1 MNQREYNRM
10 KAEIEADYRHKMEA
24 LELVWNMAGG
34 ASRNGAE
41 AASTTLGKGTLL
53 KAVRHT
59 LADLSGDF
67 TLHDVMKKI
76 SLNNPSLAAKLKQPS
91 LSSALKRLA
100 EDGIITLVSRGRG
113 KRASIYRMVRN

>member
-1 MNQREYNRM
+1 M

-24 LELVWNMAGG
+24 LELVWNMARG
-34 ASRNGAE
+34 ANRNGAE
-41 AASTTLGKGTLL
+41 AASATLGKGTLL
-53 KAVRHT
+53 KAVRPI
-59 LADLSGDF
+59 LSDLSGDF

-76 SLNNPSLAAKLKQPS
+76 SLSNPSLAAKLKQPS

-100 EDGIITLVSRGRG
+100 EDGVITLVSRGSG